1 MLIRLLGVDFFTKE
15 IKVGGRQ
22 VRLLIWDLAGE
33 TLVGAAR
40 SYFYSG
46 ASGAFVAYDVTRKET
61 FNNVTSWIKELL
73 RFVKAKVPV
82 VLVGNK
88 VDLRKQG
95 GGHVSMEEGLTL
107 KEELE

>member
-1 MLIRLLGVDFFTKE
+1 V
-15 IKVGGRQ
+15 
-22 VRLLIWDLAGE
+22 E
-33 TLVGAAR
+33 T
-40 SYFYSG
+40 
-46 ASGAFVAYDVTRKET
+46 SGAFVAYDVTRKET